1 MTVSIINNIL
11 VHLISDHKCIIP
23 LRKLCNLLH
32 LSHSKYFSAR
42 IRRITEDQRLC
53 SVPKRLL
60 QDRSVVMEIRR
71 HKRNIDRVCP
81 GEDRVCPIVFIERA
95 ENRNLVS
102 RIAHRHH
109 RYHHGLRSSTGHND
123 LLIRIDRTI
132 PFLCIHVCQSIAEI
146 FRSECDRILVRAM
159 FRRHLQCLQD
169 LLRRIKIRESLAQI
183 DAARRHIV
191 NSRHSPDDGVR
202 KCLYSSA

>member
-1 MTVSIINNIL
+1 ML
-11 VHLISDHKCIIP
+11 VRCIDHMLIHFIRYYKCVIFQ
-23 LRKLCNLLH
+23 RQFTDGHQFFSC
-32 LSHSKYFSAR
+32 KYFSAR

-81 GEDRVCPIVFIERA
+81 GENRVCPIVFIERA

-109 RYHHGLRSSTGHND
+109 RCHHGLRSSTGHND
-123 LLIRIDRTI
+123 LLTRIDRTI